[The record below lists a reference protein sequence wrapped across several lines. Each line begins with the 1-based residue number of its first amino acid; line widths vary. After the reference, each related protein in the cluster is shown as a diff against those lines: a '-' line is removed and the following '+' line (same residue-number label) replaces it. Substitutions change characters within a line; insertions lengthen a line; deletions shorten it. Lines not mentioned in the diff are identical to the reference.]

1 MHISGRIMDIIK
13 QIRIYDMHFESRK
26 TTDYYGKIFLSNSCG
41 FYQITIA
48 NDLNNM
54 EAVFLQT
61 NTVVRVDA
69 TQVDKGTVV
78 DNFYPTVFCVGYIGE
93 LGTTVTNEGVRA
105 TEYIIWKGML
115 DRVYGSK
122 ELEAYKFCI
131 VSEEFLNYSYF
142 HKWYNLQV
150 GCHQGFQLDKDI
162 LCEKEKVYAP
172 DTCVLV
178 PSEINMFF
186 AKAGSDR
193 GEYPVGVSWD
203 KWMKQFKCSYN
214 NGTVDKVVTYHDNE
228 WEAFLAYKRA
238 KESRGKALAE
248 KWRGKIDNRVYE
260 KLMNYKVLITD

>member
-1 MHISGRIMDIIK
+1 MIVTK
-13 QIRIYDMHFESRK
+13 QFGVSKMVGDVRK
-26 TTDYYGKIFLSNSCG
+26 TTDYYGRIFLSNSCG

-61 NTVVRVDA
+61 NTVTRVSYR
-69 TQVDKGTVV
+69 QVDQGAVV
-78 DNFYPTVFCVGYIGE
+78 DNFYPTVLNVGYIGE
-93 LGTTVTNEGVRA
+93 LGTTVTNDGVRT
-105 TEYIIWKGML
+105 TEYNVWKCML
-115 DRVYGSK
+115 GRVYGGLG
-122 ELEAYKFCI
+122 LEAYKFCI
-131 VSEEFLNYSYF
+131 VSDEFLNYSYF

-186 AKAGSDR
+186 AKTGGKR
-193 GEYPVGVSWD
+193 GEYPIGVIWD
-203 KWMKQFKCSYN
+203 KGMRKFKSSYN
-214 NGTVDKVVTYHDNE
+214 NGKGGKVVTYHNNE
-228 WEAFLAYKRA
+228 WEAFLSYKRA

-260 KLMNYKVLITD
+260 KLINYKVLITD